1 MKGFDNNKIDKIE
14 TLVGKGSIIEGNITG
29 DNSILIN
36 GTVTGDV
43 ITEKTIR
50 VGKSGIIK
58 GNVKANSAILG
69 GIIEGDLDVQESTVL
84 GPYSRLKG
92 DLKTARLKIEEGAVF
107 EGRCVMLDK
116 NTGED
121 INDESEKTE
130 NEFDVKPS

>member
-1 MKGFDNNKIDKIE
+1 MRGFNNNKIDKIE
-14 TLVGKGSIIEGNITG
+14 TLVGKGSIIEGNISG

-43 ITEKTIR
+43 TTDRTIR
-50 VGKSGIIK
+50 VGRSGIIK

-69 GIIEGDLDVQESTVL
+69 GIIEGDLDVLDSTVL
-84 GPYSRLKG
+84 GPHSRLKG

-116 NTGED
+116 NAIETSGDKNENPKDELD
-121 INDESEKTE
+121 IKMS
-130 NEFDVKPS
+130 